1 METGA
6 SIHEISRKLGL
17 EFEFVPAVTGSDL
30 VEDNKYRATRQQEVR
45 APLQR
50 HWEYSGF

>member
-17 EFEFVPAVTGSDL
+17 GQHYLGKMDYFYFFFHLSFNISKTKG
-30 VEDNKYRATRQQEVR
+30 QI
-45 APLQR
+45 
-50 HWEYSGF
+50 